1 MQADDL
7 VKYFKGILDVRA
19 NAAAR
24 SIVIGYDAGVIAP
37 DFWDRLV
44 DGKMDASLTN
54 SVREQLESLLRP
66 GIVKQCPPSKSSPA
80 GALLMSASGIR
91 APKQQ
96 QMSSRNCSEL
106 PRAACRLKAVLQIA
120 RINRIRPNRKNPSLQ
135 ALTCVLQE
143 IFLHTF

>member
-1 MQADDL
+1 MALTENKKIIIDRLIDLAGQAAIVHHIPGRIRLKVRLQGLLIAQDMQADDL

-44 DGKMDASLTN
+44 GGKMDPSLGN

-66 GIVKQCPPSKSSPA
+66 GIV
-80 GALLMSASGIR
+80 
-91 APKQQ
+91 
-96 QMSSRNCSEL
+96 
-106 PRAACRLKAVLQIA
+106 
-120 RINRIRPNRKNPSLQ
+120 
-135 ALTCVLQE
+135 
-143 IFLHTF
+143 